1 MAWRGS
7 SIYPFSGH
15 IRLSAGRAVDPPS
28 DAAQRFI
35 DAHGSDVG
43 PNSSLLALRAILAAF
58 ADRPPVGE
66 PDQLTSHFPADV
78 RALVTP
84 ARRIR
89 REAPPRR

>member
-7 SIYPFSGH
+7 SICPFSGH
-15 IRLSAGRAVDPPS
+15 IRPSAGRVVDPPS
-28 DAAQRFI
+28 DAAQRLI
-35 DAHGSDVG
+35 DADGSDVD
-43 PNSSLLALRAILAAF
+43 PNSSRLALRAILATF

-78 RALVTP
+78 PALFTP